1 MGAGHEQE
9 GGRREGKKAYK
20 RRWVLPL
27 SMAAC
32 AFFAQS
38 LVKEE
43 LPPQSMGKKLRP
55 LGMVPPGTDAQL

>member
-1 MGAGHEQE
+1 M
-9 GGRREGKKAYK
+9 
-20 RRWVLPL
+20 LPL

-32 AFFAQS
+32 AFLAQS